1 MGKHWRKVKFNEEL
15 FLLKIILRL
24 TKELLF
30 VMVMKHIINLKERD
44 EEIAVAGC
52 YVHLLR
58 KFRES
63 VKPAGEKQLKNTE
76 NNL

>member
-1 MGKHWRKVKFNEEL
+1 
-15 FLLKIILRL
+15 
-24 TKELLF
+24 
-30 VMVMKHIINLKERD
+30 MVMKHIINLKERD